1 MPTCLVTGM
10 MQLFHIPDTKYGGN
24 TKAIMEAVSDA
35 SLLLDSVE
43 HGDGDG
49 DVRMACVE
57 TCNAT
62 QHCYKTVSAFSTPQ
76 GKAFLDG
83 LEDMNS
89 EMISK
94 LAHNYSSPVSDSGEV
109 LIGNEEFSTAKEDK
123 IPPHSLLDDFL
134 KADNFEPIVLPP
146 GQALGT
152 PTTMTAA
159 TTATTTATANTNTK
173 ISTNTNT
180 SATST
185 PNQHDHLLAI
195 DIEKFSQ
202 LFFLIDKNFDNAAQD
217 TGYLVDYLKKMYR
230 SRDKTSRHKTRWN
243 IYQAYFSFNHEKEL
257 ERCGCQ
263 TGTAADCFSS
273 FLEKYAQDAKLF
285 EHHLK
290 LSNNQI
296 IGLAKCEAYNC
307 VAQQFTNSFDAN
319 ELINNVEEALKAS
332 IIVLEASKAASI
344 VFSNSVKPKQNE
356 ELKQDS
362 MDSKIKEA
370 MACIDG
376 DPIDTS
382 THMKHKKK
390 VLKPDTDIISVNSSN
405 SPPPAISK
413 KLSTRKV
420 YNISSDLGSDDDDLP
435 LTKIKKC
442 QKTSTLMIT
451 TQEAQNND
459 DYMQD
464 GSGDWSESEQVHS
477 PIKTHCTQPKSKE

>member
-1 MPTCLVTGM
+1 
-10 MQLFHIPDTKYGGN
+10 MQLFHIPDTKYGGD

-43 HGDGDG
+43 HEDGDG
-49 DVRMACVE
+49 DVRMGKGYFIIIAEVQSDLRPPDIPDYLGLSQACVE

-83 LEDMNS
+83 LGDMNS

-159 TTATTTATANTNTK
+159 TTATTTVTANTNTK

-263 TGTAADCFSS
+263 TGT
-273 FLEKYAQDAKLF
+273 
-285 EHHLK
+285 
-290 LSNNQI
+290 
-296 IGLAKCEAYNC
+296 G
-307 VAQQFTNSFDAN
+307 
-319 ELINNVEEALKAS
+319 
-332 IIVLEASKAASI
+332 
-344 VFSNSVKPKQNE
+344 
-356 ELKQDS
+356 
-362 MDSKIKEA
+362 
-370 MACIDG
+370 
-376 DPIDTS
+376 
-382 THMKHKKK
+382 
-390 VLKPDTDIISVNSSN
+390 
-405 SPPPAISK
+405 
-413 KLSTRKV
+413 
-420 YNISSDLGSDDDDLP
+420 ISS
-435 LTKIKKC
+435 TI
-442 QKTSTLMIT
+442 
-451 TQEAQNND
+451 
-459 DYMQD
+459 
-464 GSGDWSESEQVHS
+464 HS
-477 PIKTHCTQPKSKE
+477 SLS